1 MRALSG
7 VKATGSITL
16 GNYIGAVSIW
26 AQSQQKYD
34 ENFYFVPD
42 LHSLNVRP
50 DPKKL
55 TSDSYDAVAILL
67 AAGIDPGKSVIYL
80 QSQIPAHSE
89 LLNILNNYVTMGELS
104 RMVQFKE
111 KQQKHSAEGLVVGFF
126 EYPVLMAAD
135 ILLYDADIIPVGD
148 DQTQHVELAR
158 KIAERFNNAH
168 GKTFKLPRAVIPET
182 GARIM
187 DLQDPTKKMS
197 KSDEDSSGCIFINDT
212 EAEIRRKLARAVTD
226 SDNTVKA
233 DKKNKSGVTNL
244 LEIYSALSGKG
255 ISELEKHYG
264 GKGYGAFKK
273 DLIEV
278 VINVL
283 NPLHQKYTKLME
295 DKGQII
301 AVLAEGKAK
310 AEPIAQAKLAEVK
323 QKIGLLTL

>member
-16 GNYIGAVSIW
+16 GNYVGAVRIW
-26 AQSQQKYD
+26 AESQQKYD

-55 TSDSYDAVAILL
+55 TADSYDAVAILL
-67 AAGIDPGKSVIYL
+67 AAGIDPSKSVIYL

-111 KQQKHSAEGLVVGFF
+111 KQQKHTAEGLVVGFF

-135 ILLYDADIIPVGD
+135 ILLYDADVVPVGD
-148 DQTQHVELAR
+148 DQKQHVELAR

-168 GKTFKLPRAVIPET
+168 GNTFKLPRAVIPEE

-197 KSDEDSSGCIFINDT
+197 KSDEDSSGCIFINDSET
-212 EAEIRRKLARAVTD
+212 EIRRKLTRAVTD

-233 DKKNKSGVTNL
+233 DKKSKPGVTNL
-244 LEIYSALSGKG
+244 LEIYSALSGESVSR
-255 ISELEKHYG
+255 IEEHYS
-264 GKGYGAFKK
+264 GKGYGDFKK
-273 DLIEV
+273 DLVEV

-283 NPLHQKYTKLME
+283 NPLQQNYTKLM
-295 DKGQII
+295 KNKNQIND
-301 AVLAEGKAK
+301 VLAKGKAK
-310 AEPIAQAKLAEVK
+310 AEPIAEAKLAEVK
-323 QKIGLLTL
+323 QKIGLLTP